1 MAGADSKDGGA
12 GRGSISGGGGNRSPH
27 YDATKPKLK
36 KARFGVAKSAT
47 RAKWIPRKP

>member
-12 GRGSISGGGGNRSPH
+12 GRASMSGGGGNRSSH

-47 RAKWIPRKP
+47 RKSWLPKKA